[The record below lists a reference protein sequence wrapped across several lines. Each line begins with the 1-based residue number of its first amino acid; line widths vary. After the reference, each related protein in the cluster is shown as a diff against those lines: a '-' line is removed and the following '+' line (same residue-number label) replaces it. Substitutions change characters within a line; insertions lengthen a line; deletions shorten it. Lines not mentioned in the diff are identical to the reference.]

1 MPWLVAQHGASCSY
15 LVEPDAGLVEDG
27 PGQSVSRSRGSIII
41 GKLVREIFERR
52 DASNM
57 IFIYTACPAKC

>member
-1 MPWLVAQHGASCSY
+1 M
-15 LVEPDAGLVEDG
+15 VEPDAGLVEDG
-27 PGQSVSRSRGSIII
+27 PGQSVSRSHGSIII